1 MRTKLIDFMQRSNPI
16 SFTELAA
23 RQKIFLYAGDIA
35 QHTRKGPVAFV
46 GLSLSRSDRRHLK
59 HDVRKRIPLPDN
71 SVSIYQSEDVFEHVE
86 YDELLPIV
94 NEIFRVLETGGLFR
108 LSLPDYRCDVL
119 YSRSEKD
126 NDGRIVFDPGGGGA
140 FRDGKVTDGGH
151 LWFPNYESVAA
162 VMRQSEFM
170 KNGEVRF
177 LHYYDTTSTFTDVF
191 KLKKKSK

>member
-1 MRTKLIDFMQRSNPI
+1 M
-16 SFTELAA
+16 
-23 RQKIFLYAGDIA
+23 
-35 QHTRKGPVAFV
+35 

-177 LHYYDTTSTFTDVF
+177 LHYYDTTSNSIT
-191 KLKKKSK
+191 KKIDYSRGIVARTPDFDKRVQNPWRAMSIVIDATKTRTG